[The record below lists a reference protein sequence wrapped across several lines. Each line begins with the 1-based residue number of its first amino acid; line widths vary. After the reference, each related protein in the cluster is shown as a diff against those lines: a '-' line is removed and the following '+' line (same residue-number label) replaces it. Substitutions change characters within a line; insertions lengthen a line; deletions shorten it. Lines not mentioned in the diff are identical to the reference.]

1 MVEQT
6 ASMEIIEPEIENMQF
21 KGSLTGSLDPIA
33 ERLSKLQNLTIK
45 KEADK
50 ITAFNVENR
59 DIENRPF
66 LFYII
71 IIEKNKITVNYSIM
85 RDSSEKMRKLQ
96 ILRNLMGILSL
107 ISDLYKID
115 IQTFFQY
122 VDSAIDNII
131 NSLAQNYSSLFNSY
145 DSLLSEHKELRRLNI
160 ELTNSNRNLTAQA
173 TRITAENEVL
183 KARLKELENYS
194 DESLMVMV
202 QDWIESHSNTIDI
215 NEFAKTYKITLPR
228 VEQILNKMVIS
239 GYLEVRG

>member
-71 IIEKNKITVNYSIM
+71 NH
-85 RDSSEKMRKLQ
+85 
-96 ILRNLMGILSL
+96 
-107 ISDLYKID
+107 
-115 IQTFFQY
+115 
-122 VDSAIDNII
+122 
-131 NSLAQNYSSLFNSY
+131 FN
-145 DSLLSEHKELRRLNI
+145 
-160 ELTNSNRNLTAQA
+160 
-173 TRITAENEVL
+173 
-183 KARLKELENYS
+183 
-194 DESLMVMV
+194 
-202 QDWIESHSNTIDI
+202 
-215 NEFAKTYKITLPR
+215 P
-228 VEQILNKMVIS
+228 
-239 GYLEVRG
+239 